1 MMRPRRIEERKKIGR
16 EVLQGVQETTMK
28 VSRSSSKACS
38 RDLIIFSDYKKKALP
53 CSLEEKK
60 SMDLS
65 TNPLVME
72 YRVFANPTLD
82 ML

>member
-1 MMRPRRIEERKKIGR
+1 VTTKKR
-16 EVLQGVQETTMK
+16 L
-28 VSRSSSKACS
+28 
-38 RDLIIFSDYKKKALP
+38 FHALWRG
-53 CSLEEKK
+53 EK

>member
-1 MMRPRRIEERKKIGR
+1 MLFG
-16 EVLQGVQETTMK
+16 GG
-28 VSRSSSKACS
+28 
-38 RDLIIFSDYKKKALP
+38 
-53 CSLEEKK
+53 KK